1 MNYEMMNYE
10 VMVEINQSQEAY
22 SSPSLVV
29 LKHPNHAVYSVN
41 NSVIRCFL
49 KDPIFVWGSIFVLY
63 SFHNLTPVEVIN
75 FSAMVELIFGGRK
88 FEAPLVLYECMSRFF

>member
-29 LKHPNHAVYSVN
+29 LKHHNHAVYSVN

-49 KDPIFVWGSIFVLY
+49 KEPILVWGSIFVLY
-63 SFHNLTPVEVIN
+63 GYDGL
-75 FSAMVELIFGGRK
+75 
-88 FEAPLVLYECMSRFF
+88 